1 MLHFHPLRVSKIERN
16 TLQAVTITFD
26 VPENLREIFIHEA
39 GQHITIKKKFDG
51 REIRRSYSICTSP
64 GEGTLSVGI
73 KEIPDGIFSRYANR
87 SLREGDIL
95 EVHPPEGH
103 FTFTP
108 DASRSR
114 AVAAFAAGSGIT
126 PVISILKTL
135 LEEEPQSKF
144 VLVYGNRS
152 TADTMFLREIT
163 ELIATYPERLTVYFT
178 YSRAEE
184 ENALFGRIEHATV
197 NYIIKNK
204 QKDTVFDAF
213 YLCGPEE
220 MITTVSETLKENGI
234 EEDKIN
240 FELFVSSKE
249 EEKLDE
255 NLEGKSRV
263 KVIVDDEEFEFTMPR
278 SEKVL
283 DAALRNDIDAPY
295 SCQGGVCSSCLARVT
310 EGKVKMVKNQI
321 LTDAEIA
328 EGLVLTCQSHPVTP
342 TLSIDYDDV

>member
-163 ELIATYPERLTVYFT
+163 ELIAAYPERLTVYFT

-328 EGLVLTCQSHPVTP
+328 EGLVLTCQSHPITP

>member
-51 REIRRSYSICTSP
+51 RDIRRSYSICTSP

>member
-16 TLQAVTITFD
+16 TLQSVTITFD
-26 VPENLREIFIHEA
+26 VPENLRETFVHEA
-39 GQHITIKKKFDG
+39 GQHITIKREFDG
-51 REIRRSYSICTSP
+51 KEIRRSYSICTSP

-95 EVHPPEGH
+95 DVHPPEGH

-108 DASRSR
+108 DASKSR

-152 TADTMFLREIT
+152 TADTMFLKDIT
-163 ELIATYPERLTVYFT
+163 GLIAGYPERLSVYFT

-184 ENALFGRIEHATV
+184 EDALFGRIEHATV
-197 NYIIKNK
+197 NYVLKNK
-204 QKDTVFDAF
+204 QKDTVFDTF

-220 MITTVSETLKENGI
+220 MVNTVSATLKENGI
-234 EEDKIN
+234 AENNIN
-240 FELFVSSKE
+240 FELFAPSKE
-249 EEKLDE
+249 EKKLDE
-255 NLEGKSRV
+255 NLEGQTKV
-263 KVIVDDEEFEFTMPR
+263 KVIVDDEEFEFTMPQ

-310 EGKVKMVKNQI
+310 EGEVKMVKNLI